1 MRDPVGMAEK
11 IILAL
16 VEATAVNADD
26 VPAHVVE
33 KFCELGLI
41 ERRRDTWELTEL
53 GEAVLESLDAVKH

>member
-1 MRDPVGMAEK
+1 MLLAWRK

-26 VPAHVVE
+26 VPARVVE

-41 ERRRDTWELTEL
+41 ERRNGTWQLTEV
-53 GEAVLESLDAVKH
+53 GEAMLESLGAVKQ

>member
-1 MRDPVGMAEK
+1 MAKK

-41 ERRRDTWELTEL
+41 ERRDGTWQLTEL
-53 GEAVLESLDAVKH
+53 GEATLESLGTVKH